1 MPKWLGTTALGQIAN
16 LFLLEG
22 RKPRTERQRT
32 DREMRTEAGR
42 RLS

>member
-1 MPKWLGTTALGQIAN
+1 MPKWLGTTALDQREN

-22 RKPRTERQRT
+22 RKPQMERQQT
-32 DREMRTEAGR
+32 DREMRTEAGW